1 MSTSSTAAAAAPRW
15 YRLGLLAL
23 VVAGL
28 ALRVWCGAVGLD
40 SSRNFDERFT
50 LHNVRAFL
58 AGGWQ
63 PANGYYPSLS
73 YLPQTAL
80 LAASQGLYRLSGWA
94 PAAVL
99 DASGEAF
106 TPTAYLLC
114 RLLSALY
121 GAASLALLARLGRR
135 LYGPGAGLLA
145 AAFLGAMPAHVM
157 SSAQI
162 KPDILVVLLTVWAAD
177 LALTASRAPTRRH
190 YLAAGAVVG
199 LALAAKYTGA
209 AACLLLVAVALGPG
223 EGRGRRFGWLLLAG
237 LAALG
242 TFALLNPFLPLLLS
256 YLPVLAE
263 IYHRKGAEAGGS
275 HLAVLGLELRFLA
288 RHHTLAGAVFALA
301 SLAALAVSGL
311 RARAAERRRETLL
324 VLASPLGYSLGY
336 AAATTLFK
344 GQNYLPVG
352 AFTALAMGWGA
363 AALARRLPAASGGGP
378 PARWRWAVAL
388 PCLAVLWIPAWNLA
402 YEETIPT
409 VLERTAERLLAAL
422 EPIET
427 RTVYLERQ
435 EEPLRLTR
443 GGLRAAAFPLAKL
456 SAASGQELD
465 LADVELFPAASLAEP
480 FYRERAA
487 ALPPAALE
495 RIEARPFWARGE
507 AMAVLFHPWRLLGPG
522 EELSLESGPRAG
534 AFRLPAVPAADVAS
548 FALELPVVPRE
559 RLARVAGE
567 PVRLWLV
574 QDRGRKGLYQSARF
588 RPRPGPLELE
598 IEEPLPAAPP
608 LLRWYRW
615 QR

>member
-1 MSTSSTAAAAAPRW
+1 MSTDGAPRPSQPAK
-15 YRLGLLAL
+15 LTFALVCLSTLGNFVAQGLLYPAL
-23 VVAGL
+23 PLYLTRELHTSKAVAGL
-28 ALRVWCGAVGLD
+28 VVSVLALTSIAIRPWAGSFIDRVGRRPLLIAGP
-40 SSRNFDERFT
+40 
-50 LHNVRAFL
+50 AL
-58 AGGWQ
+58 A
-63 PANGYYPSLS
+63 
-73 YLPQTAL
+73 T
-80 LAASQGLYRLSGWA
+80 
-94 PAAVL
+94 
-99 DASGEAF
+99 
-106 TPTAYLLC
+106 
-114 RLLSALY
+114 LSA
-121 GAASLALLARLGRR
+121 
-135 LYGPGAGLLA
+135 AGLLTMKFVLA
-145 AAFLGAMPAHVM
+145 VLLMRLVQGAGSAMTY
-157 SSAQI
+157 SSA
-162 KPDILVVLLTVWAAD
+162 VAAVAD
-177 LALTASRAPTRRH
+177 VAPPERRAGYLALFSTFF
-190 YLAAGAVVG
+190 YVG
-199 LALAAKYTGA
+199 F
-209 AACLLLVAVALGPG
+209 ALGPFIA
-223 EGRGRRFGWLLLAG
+223 ELLIESSG
-237 LAALG
+237 
-242 TFALLNPFLPLLLS
+242 FD
-256 YLPVLAE
+256 
-263 IYHRKGAEAGGS
+263 
-275 HLAVLGLELRFLA
+275 AVWW
-288 RHHTLAGAVFALA
+288 T
-301 SLAALAVSGL
+301 
-311 RARAAERRRETLL
+311 
-324 VLASPLGYSLGY
+324 
-336 AAATTLFK
+336 
-344 GQNYLPVG
+344 VG
-352 AFTALAMGWGA
+352 AFTAFGAVVALFVHETRPAGMAGA
-363 AALARRLPAASGGGP
+363 APVPMLHRLFHPAARLPGMVFFCTGIGWTAIASFLSLYAREIGLSNSDVLFIALSISVLATRFLSGGLADRFG
-378 PARWRWAVAL
+378 RLAVAL